1 MIYNYTKC
9 ESVIAKIMADLDS
22 SEVRNRISDIREWIF
37 EAVDKIGAPMQYIS
51 KESGADGVPVFQI
64 QDNQIPIPVD
74 LQVLD
79 GVAYST
85 NPNGPWIPMSK
96 ATHIFKEPKRRPNTG
111 CPHDAFV
118 KTSDHDP
125 ENKAIDDEY
134 HFIPGHQPMGQK
146 MITSQSQFYGINT
159 MKYLDRMFGQ
169 GRLHEK
175 PEYFIKP
182 GWLVVNRPKG
192 FIKLAYKAIATDER
206 GYPLIPDLT
215 SYQEAIYW
223 YVVMKLSFPK
233 FLNGKLSGQ
242 NSKYAAKYSQQSYFY
257 TQQQWNFYRNQAY
270 AEAMMPTAGDMENI
284 KNNWNK
290 LIPDWDADHTFF
302 KEINK
307 EQTVYN
313 DYYYGY

>member
-22 SEVRNRISDIREWIF
+22 SEVRQRTSDIREWIF

-51 KESGADGVPVFQI
+51 KESGEDGFPILEI
-64 QDNQIPIPVD
+64 QDYQIPIPED

-85 NPNGPWIPMSK
+85 TPHGPWKPMRTST
-96 ATHIFKEPKRRPNTG
+96 AIFKHPR
-111 CPHDAFV
+111 
-118 KTSDHDP
+118 
-125 ENKAIDDEY
+125 
-134 HFIPGHQPMGQK
+134 GHQKHLGQYYEEPLIPK
-146 MITSQSQFYGINT
+146 LTTAQSQFYTINT
-159 MKYLDRMFGQ
+159 MKYLTRMFGEGNFEDPQ
-169 GRLHEK
+169 
-175 PEYFIKP
+175 YFIKP
-182 GWLVVNRPKG
+182 GWIVTNQKHG

-233 FLNGKLSGQ
+233 WLQGKLGGRGVNQGQ
-242 NSKYAAKYSQQSYFY
+242 NIYTY

-270 AEAMMPTAGDMENI
+270 AEAMMPTADDMQSI
-284 KNNWNK
+284 KNDWNK
-290 LIPDWDADHTFF
+290 LIPDMDGDDTFF
-302 KEINK
+302 KYAGR
-307 EQTVYN
+307 EQITYN
-313 DYYYGY
+313 DYHVR